1 MKNNNSLKNVFKIF
15 LLGLIVISS
24 IYALYFYNPN
34 NPNNSNNNTLETF
47 GNCSNCKL
55 AANKCKPIY
64 DINYNWDSQ
73 KNMVNINNIETDYVL
88 CEWEPN
94 CSYANTGANILAQ
107 EDRLRLSNAELQR
120 AFI

>member
-1 MKNNNSLKNVFKIF
+1 MKNNNSLKNLFKIL

-34 NPNNSNNNTLETF
+34 INNTLENF

-64 DINYNWDSQ
+64 DINYNWDQQ

-107 EDRLRLSNAELQR
+107 EDRIGLSNAELQR

>member
-34 NPNNSNNNTLETF
+34 NPNINNTLENF
-47 GNCSNCKL
+47 ANCSNCKL

-64 DINYNWDSQ
+64 DINYNWDQQ

-88 CEWEPN
+88 CGWEPN

-107 EDRLRLSNAELQR
+107 EDRLGLLNAELQK

>member
-15 LLGLIVISS
+15 LLGLILISS
-24 IYALYFYNPN
+24 IHALYFYNPN
-34 NPNNSNNNTLETF
+34 INNTLENF

-55 AANKCKPIY
+55 NPNSNKCKPIY
-64 DINYNWDSQ
+64 DINYNWDPQ
-73 KNMVNINNIETDYVL
+73 RKMVNINNIETDYVL

-94 CSYANTGANILAQ
+94 CSYANTGNNILAQ
-107 EDRLRLSNAELQR
+107 EDRIGLSNAELQR

>member
-1 MKNNNSLKNVFKIF
+1 MKNNNSLKNLFKIF

-34 NPNNSNNNTLETF
+34 INNTLENF

-55 AANKCKPIY
+55 TVNKCKPIY
-64 DINYNWDSQ
+64 DINYNWDQQ

-107 EDRLRLSNAELQR
+107 EDRIGLSNAELQR